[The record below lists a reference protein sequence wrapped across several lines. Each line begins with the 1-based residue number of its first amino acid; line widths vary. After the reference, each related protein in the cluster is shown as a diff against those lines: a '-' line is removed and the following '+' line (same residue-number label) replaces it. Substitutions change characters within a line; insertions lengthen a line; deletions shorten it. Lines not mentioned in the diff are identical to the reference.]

1 MEDAILEQLLCK
13 GLAYNLEDALQLYQ
27 SLHVDLRVI
36 DAMEREVLEMVQRFS
51 TFHIPVRLLDLPND
65 DPQWKDPTALVEA
78 VVQGGLPQASVECF
92 FSERHHLYLLNV
104 SNNHYFHQTWVVM
117 QKRSSRG
124 PKTEIWVRKYVAASD
139 DPAYDF

>member
-78 VVQGGLPQASVECF
+78 VVQGGLPKPVSSA
-92 FSERHHLYLLNV
+92 FS
-104 SNNHYFHQTWVVM
+104 
-117 QKRSSRG
+117 
-124 PKTEIWVRKYVAASD
+124 PSD
-139 DPAYDF
+139 IICIC